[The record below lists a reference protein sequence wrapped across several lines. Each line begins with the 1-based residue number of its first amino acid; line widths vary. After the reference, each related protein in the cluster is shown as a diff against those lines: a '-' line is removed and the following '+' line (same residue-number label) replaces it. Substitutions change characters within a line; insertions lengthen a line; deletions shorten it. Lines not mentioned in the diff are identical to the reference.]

1 MNRYKD
7 KSWLSRKLD
16 ELDLQLS
23 IFDRKINQTL
33 YLESLIQKKIR
44 IDQEI
49 LKSYKTLIRDYRN
62 LKKKSKEILN
72 SLLKD
77 ITLDSYRSPEFIEII
92 NDSEELVKMIHLF
105 EEKLKILDRSFL
117 EISKDLYDPKI

>member
-7 KSWLSRKLD
+7 KSWLSRKID

-23 IFDRKINQTL
+23 SFDRKINQTL

-49 LKSYKTLIRDYRN
+49 LKSYKTLNRDYRI